1 MQERALVDRGIELH
15 GWTKARRQVYPSWHR
30 IVLAM
35 DWQRR
40 SRDAQRIAVALGE
53 GPERMR
59 MARLPGKRNPQRMTK
74 PRKASADERK
84 AAAKIKRADIQDA
97 QRQAWKDVPAARAAF
112 ASKRK
117 TTKGAKGPI
126 PDDES

>member
-1 MQERALVDRGIELH
+1 
-15 GWTKARRQVYPSWHR
+15 
-30 IVLAM
+30 
-35 DWQRR
+35 
-40 SRDAQRIAVALGE
+40 
-53 GPERMR
+53 
-59 MARLPGKRNPQRMTK
+59 MTK